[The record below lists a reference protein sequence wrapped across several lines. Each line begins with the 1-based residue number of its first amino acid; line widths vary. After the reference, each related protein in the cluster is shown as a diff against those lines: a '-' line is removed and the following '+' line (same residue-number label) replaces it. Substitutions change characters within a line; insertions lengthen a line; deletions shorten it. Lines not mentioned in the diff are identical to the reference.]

1 MEATA
6 EKQTKPDQAE
16 EETRALQLQAANFVI
31 LTDEDFTRAD
41 DLLVTIANQK
51 KEISA
56 SWDSVIAKAHDTHKD
71 AIGKKKKLM
80 DPRIAAET
88 IIRARMVEYRA
99 AKQVEADRQAA
110 AAAVT
115 SKAAMEEDR
124 IFIAHEL
131 EKSGRGQEAEAVL
144 SQPIVA
150 PPPTASWSPVPAS
163 RGTSFKESWK
173 MRVVSLPDL
182 VKAVAEGRAPE
193 NLILPNETALNGL
206 AKALKASAQVPGVE
220 FYKETGTSVRASK

>member
-6 EKQTKPDQAE
+6 EKQTKPDKAE
-16 EETRALQLQAANFVI
+16 EETRELQLQAANFMI

-41 DLLVTIANQK
+41 ELLVTIANQK

-71 AIGKKKKLM
+71 AIAKKKKLM
-80 DPRIAAET
+80 DPRLAAET
-88 IIRARMVEYRA
+88 IIRSRMVEYRA
-99 AKQVEADRQAA
+99 AKQIEADKAAA

-115 SKAAMEEDR
+115 SKATLEEDR

-173 MRVVSLPDL
+173 MRVVNLPAL
-182 VKAVAEGRAPE
+182 VKAVAEGKAPE
-193 NLILPNETALNGL
+193 NLILANETALNGL